1 MAAMTS
7 IEPLCLGRTG
17 GVSAAKANS
26 VIRNDSARLLPNGNT
41 LFHAGYGQL
50 LPSQLARPRA
60 RM

>member
-1 MAAMTS
+1 
-7 IEPLCLGRTG
+7 
-17 GVSAAKANS
+17 VSAAKANS